1 MTDLHILGMARSGT
15 TLARDML
22 LSVLRANSIDCLS
35 MGEFFSLLRTY
46 EYGDPLPLL
55 LRDEH
60 IPLQDQVHRHDE
72 MMQRYH
78 AKHELYARYEGRSRL
93 VKHIFG
99 YRYDSVLD
107 ALPEHTS
114 FVCVIRE
121 DILDHVLSWLIP
133 ARSGLYNTNSERELA
148 EVRASMRPFCADLSY
163 VREWAAQHAMWVSTY
178 RRLLALGRVTATLR
192 YEHLEHDLRSAMR
205 DIATAFGSD
214 PRSWSHRMH
223 DGGHVL
229 KLWSKEDKLALVENH
244 EEVRVILEE
253 SHDGLAIRG

>member
-1 MTDLHILGMARSGT
+1 MTDLHILGMAISGT

-46 EYGDPLPLL
+46 EYGDPLPVL

-60 IPLQDQVHRHDE
+60 IPLQDQ
-72 MMQRYH
+72 
-78 AKHELYARYEGRSRL
+78 L
-93 VKHIFG
+93 
-99 YRYDSVLD
+99 
-107 ALPEHTS
+107 
-114 FVCVIRE
+114 
-121 DILDHVLSWLIP
+121 
-133 ARSGLYNTNSERELA
+133 
-148 EVRASMRPFCADLSY
+148 
-163 VREWAAQHAMWVSTY
+163 
-178 RRLLALGRVTATLR
+178 
-192 YEHLEHDLRSAMR
+192 
-205 DIATAFGSD
+205 IATAFGSD

-223 DGGHVL
+223 DDGHVL